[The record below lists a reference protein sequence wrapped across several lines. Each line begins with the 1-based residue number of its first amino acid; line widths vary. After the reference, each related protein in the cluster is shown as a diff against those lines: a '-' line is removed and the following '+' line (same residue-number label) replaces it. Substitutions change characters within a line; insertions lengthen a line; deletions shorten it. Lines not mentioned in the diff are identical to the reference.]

1 MNGEQTEIFPAYKKT
16 GSGKIL
22 GSDGD
27 FFLAEPSSYSL
38 TYNKLFAK
46 DDFFIKFVVWPE
58 SNKEWPELNENYNSL
73 IRHFLSPH
81 QL

>member
-46 DDFFIKFVVWPE
+46 DDFFIKFVV
-58 SNKEWPELNENYNSL
+58 
-73 IRHFLSPH
+73 
-81 QL
+81 